1 MENKDIQNKVI
12 THYRFKYGRKT
23 HLLNTSISIF
33 LGVIILFSSIYL
45 VNLQNNDS
53 VEASKEISKVLQKLE
68 ENERRTIYKEEVNVR
83 ERYKDEDGNDKT
95 YTKKYIYKDNLVSNT
110 SEYSYSTIDG
120 SFSYTTNN
128 ITIND
133 KTDQIVTYGEQAK
146 LETKTYKDFGIKVDK
161 RSEMKETIKLYKYLI
176 DTNKVSNLKI
186 NDKTIS
192 FNVEYNSSKWTKD
205 KILPIKLTTYFEIDK
220 ETYFPIKTITK
231 EVDSTNSEIET
242 TYLISFEGVYLKKLN
257 NNSSSKYSLSGSVN
271 IVWNSTKIADVYIG
285 EQKLYG
291 ELVYDENS
299 DIKDFWKIL
308 NGKEISVTGI
318 RTENTFKVD
327 SIIY

>member
-1 MENKDIQNKVI
+1 MKNKEIQNKVI
-12 THYRFKYGRKT
+12 SHYRSKYARKT

-33 LGVIILFSSIYL
+33 LGGIIIFSSFYL
-45 VNLQNNDS
+45 INLQNNDS
-53 VEASKEISKVLQKLE
+53 VEASKEISKVLQKFN
-68 ENERRTIYKEEVNVR
+68 ENDNRTIYKEEIHIT

-95 YTKKYIYKDNLVSNT
+95 YTKKYKYNDNLVDHS

-120 SFSYTTNN
+120 SFSFTTNN
-128 ITIND
+128 ITVND
-133 KTDQIVTYGEQAK
+133 KTDQTVTFGEQGK

-161 RSEMKETIKLYKYLI
+161 RSEMMETIKLYKYLI

-192 FNVEYNSSKWTKD
+192 FNVEYDSSKWTKD
-205 KILPIKLTTYFEIDK
+205 KVLPVRLTTSFEIDK
-220 ETYFPIKTITK
+220 DTYFPIKTITK
-231 EVDSTNSEIET
+231 EKESSNLEIET
-242 TYLISFEGVYLKKLN
+242 TYIISFEGFYLKKLN
-257 NNSSSKYSLSGSVN
+257 NISSNKYSLSGVVN
-271 IVWNSTKIADVYIG
+271 IVWNTTKIADVYIG
-285 EQKLYG
+285 EQKIYG

-299 DIKDFWKIL
+299 EIKDFWKIL

-318 RTENTFKVD
+318 RAEKTFKVD

>member
-1 MENKDIQNKVI
+1 MENKEIQNKVI
-12 THYRFKYGRKT
+12 SHYRSKYSRKT

-33 LGVIILFSSIYL
+33 LGGIILFSSFYL
-45 VNLQNNDS
+45 INLQNNDS
-53 VEASKEISKVLQKLE
+53 VEASKEISKVLQKFN
-68 ENERRTIYKEEVNVR
+68 ENDNRTMYKEEINVT
-83 ERYKDEDGNDKT
+83 ERYKDENGNDKT
-95 YTKKYIYKDNLVSNT
+95 YTKKYVYKDNLVDHS

-133 KTDQIVTYGEQAK
+133 KTDQIVTFGEQAK
-146 LETKTYKDFGIKVDK
+146 LETKTYKDFGVKVDK
-161 RSEMKETIKLYKYLI
+161 RNEMKETIKLYKYLI
-176 DTNKVSNLKI
+176 ETSKVSNLRI

-192 FNVEYNSSKWTKD
+192 FNVEYSSSKWTKD
-205 KILPIKLTTYFEIDK
+205 KVLPIKLTTYFEIDK
-220 ETYFPIKTITK
+220 ETYFPIRTITR
-231 EVDSTNSEIET
+231 EVSSTDLEIET
-242 TYLISFEGVYLKKLN
+242 TYLISFEGMYLKKLN
-257 NNSSSKYSLSGSVN
+257 NISSSKYSSSGTVN
-271 IVWNSTKIADVYIG
+271 IVWNTTKIADVYIG
-285 EQKLYG
+285 DQKIYG

-318 RTENTFKVD
+318 RTDNTFKVD